1 MEYKVTYPD
10 GREQVLLNVPKYDF
24 SWQTNYV
31 LKQPLVI
38 PRNSKI
44 TVTAYFDNSAKN
56 KYNPDPSKPVRHGE
70 PTYDEMMMGFFDY
83 TVEKPPL
90 AKVDPKLYDA
100 YLGRYDIGNNRVYVI
115 TREGDKLMTQ
125 IAGNPPQELFPET
138 ETQFFWQNIRGRLI
152 FVKDEKGEVNEIMFD
167 QGITPGRA
175 KRIKDAPASS
185 GK

>member
-24 SWQTNYV
+24 AWQTNYA

-38 PRNSKI
+38 PRNSKL

-70 PTYDEMMMGFFDY
+70 PTYDEMMMGFLDY
-83 TVEKPPL
+83 TVEKPSV
-90 AKVDPKLYDA
+90 ANVDPKLYDA
-100 YLGRYDIGNNRVYVI
+100 YVGRYDLGNGRVYNV
-115 TREGDKLMTQ
+115 TKEGARLMSQ
-125 IAGNPPQELFPET
+125 IPGNPPFELFAET
-138 ETQFFWQNIRGRLI
+138 ETQFFWRDVRGRLI
-152 FVKDEKGEVNEIMFD
+152 FVKDERGEVNEIIFD
-167 QGITPGRA
+167 QGVAPTHA
-175 KRIKDAPASS
+175 KRIKDAPAG